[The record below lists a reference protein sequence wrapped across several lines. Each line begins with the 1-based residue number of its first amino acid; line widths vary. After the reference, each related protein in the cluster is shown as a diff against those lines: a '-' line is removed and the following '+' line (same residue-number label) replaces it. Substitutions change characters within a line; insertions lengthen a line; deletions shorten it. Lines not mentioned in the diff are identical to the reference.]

1 MVTTRKKL
9 FVGVAIACFLVGSYW
24 SDTFLR
30 YSVYAGLASIPL
42 YALFTSVRRIWTGE
56 IVIEF
61 TPGDFADDD
70 FVNRY
75 PPGNFYGYPN
85 ESGRMGTGAGNDRY

>member
-1 MVTTRKKL
+1 MVMTRKKL
-9 FVGVAIACFLVGSYW
+9 LVCVVITCFLVGSYW

-30 YSVYAGLASIPL
+30 YSVYAGLASVPL
-42 YALFTSVRRIWTGE
+42 YALFTYVRKIWTGE

-61 TPGDFADDD
+61 EPASDSEDD

-75 PPGNFYGYPN
+75 PLGNFHGYPN
-85 ESGRMGTGAGNDRY
+85 ESGRMGTGLGNDRY

>member
-9 FVGVAIACFLVGSYW
+9 FVCVAFACFLVGSYW

-30 YSVYAGLASIPL
+30 YSVYAGLASIPM
-42 YALFTSVRRIWTGE
+42 YALFTYIRRIWTGE

-75 PPGNFYGYPN
+75 PLGNIHGYPN
-85 ESGRMGTGAGNDRY
+85 ELGRMGTGPGNHR